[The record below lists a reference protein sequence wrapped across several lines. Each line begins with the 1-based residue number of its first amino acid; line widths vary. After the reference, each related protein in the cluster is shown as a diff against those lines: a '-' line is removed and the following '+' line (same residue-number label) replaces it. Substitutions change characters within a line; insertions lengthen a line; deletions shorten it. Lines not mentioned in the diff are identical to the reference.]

1 MNENKRE
8 WYFEFKIFGDLVG
21 DAKMPTS
28 LIVTCL
34 DKEESNLFGFKSLS
48 QKQYN
53 KTTWK
58 DFNEDVVLETFDT
71 KFEMIAENKL
81 TEKSIDVLIKVL
93 SGIKKELT
101 Q

>member
-1 MNENKRE
+1 MKEDKQE
-8 WYFEFKIFGDLVG
+8 WYFKLEIFGDLVG
-21 DAKMPTS
+21 KSKMPKV
-28 LIVTCL
+28 LIETCL
-34 DKEESNLFGFKSLS
+34 DKDESNLFGFKSLS

-58 DFNEDVVLETFDT
+58 DVNEDVVFETFDT

-81 TEKSIDVLIKVL
+81 TGKSIDVLIKLL
-93 SGIKKELT
+93 SGIKKELS